1 MLVLS
6 RKAQQGVWIGDDVF
20 VRVLSI
26 DQGRVKL
33 GIEAPAGI
41 RIDRDELRSN
51 EGLSTHTA

>member
-6 RKAQQGVWIGDDVF
+6 RKAQQGFWIGDDVF
-20 VRVLSI
+20 VRVLSV
-26 DQGRVKL
+26 DHGRVKL

-41 RIDRDELRSN
+41 RIDRAELRSD